1 MRNDIEAAQEG
12 LNKMKNIPESYEKAT
27 PEIVAIL
34 EEFKEIGI
42 SEEAKAVVD
51 AAIEATTEVLA
62 KKVTPQIRDLVET
75 TAKKVK
81 QGESLA

>member
-1 MRNDIEAAQEG
+1 MKNDIVLAQEG

-34 EEFKEIGI
+34 EEFKSIGI
-42 SEEAKAVVD
+42 SEEAKLVVD
-51 AAIEATTEVLA
+51 AAIEATIEVLA
-62 KKVTPQIRDLVET
+62 KKVTPAILELIET